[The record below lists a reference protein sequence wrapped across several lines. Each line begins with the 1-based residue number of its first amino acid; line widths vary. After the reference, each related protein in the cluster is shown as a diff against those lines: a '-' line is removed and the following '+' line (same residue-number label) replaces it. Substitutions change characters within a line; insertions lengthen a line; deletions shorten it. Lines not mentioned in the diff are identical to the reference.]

1 MIYYRKTLFGRGP
14 KLTAVQSDGVLHGLN
29 SLAITAPRIEL
40 TADILTKYRQTYTG
54 AVYVGDNGNEG
65 FLLDK
70 YITDVGLNLITVK
83 NSLDGKNRVN
93 ARTLI
98 SEDPSVAFVGSINDL
113 TTSGSAAGHNHSLY
127 VAAISHDADASLLDP
142 PTISSGSIGDISRP
156 YSVEFRT
163 LIFGDATP
171 TGTVTS
177 GSITTIAAST
187 LSSGAGLSTVAAS
200 GYPVAPGSG
209 VSGSFSGSGS
219 TGNSS
224 SSIGSLGGSIGSAGN
239 SGIANNGGQVG
250 SSTPSTDLGI
260 NQAGQI
266 GSDQMSAGILQ
277 ALILANNNFE
287 VAKMIFDV
295 NSEVSVSMVG
305 GEANFNLQPYT
316 RNSNQLRISPDQTDA
331 TMQLDKIEANRER
344 KKKGDD
350 TEEDDQ

>member
-1 MIYYRKTLFGRGP
+1 M
-14 KLTAVQSDGVLHGLN
+14 
-29 SLAITAPRIEL
+29 
-40 TADILTKYRQTYTG
+40 
-54 AVYVGDNGNEG
+54 
-65 FLLDK
+65 
-70 YITDVGLNLITVK
+70 
-83 NSLDGKNRVN
+83 
-93 ARTLI
+93 
-98 SEDPSVAFVGSINDL
+98 
-113 TTSGSAAGHNHSLY
+113 
-127 VAAISHDADASLLDP
+127 
-142 PTISSGSIGDISRP
+142 
-156 YSVEFRT
+156 
-163 LIFGDATP
+163 IFGDATP
-171 TGTVTS
+171 TGIVTS

-287 VAKMIFDV
+287 VAKMIFDP
-295 NSEVSVSMVG
+295 NAGVSVSMVE
-305 GEANFNLQPYT
+305 GEDNFDIKSPALKGD
-316 RNSNQLRISPDQTDA
+316 QLRNNPDKKDA
-331 TMQLDKIEANRER
+331 SRSLDKIKE
-344 KKKGDD
+344 KKIGKKNDDEMEGDD
-350 TEEDDQ
+350 